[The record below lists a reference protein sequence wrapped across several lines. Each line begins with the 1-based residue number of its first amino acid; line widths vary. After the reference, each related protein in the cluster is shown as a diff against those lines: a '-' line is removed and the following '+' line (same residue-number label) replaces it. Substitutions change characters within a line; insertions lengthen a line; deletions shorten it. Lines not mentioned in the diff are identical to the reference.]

1 MRVVYITENAYI
13 VISFANRAVGAAWP
27 VMDEM
32 GKRTHFCVFLLCV
45 GVFSPHPLAVS
56 QHTIRGDWALCLALF
71 SCLLLGF
78 TLLFHCSGPSLND
91 WKKWQSFH
99 LPSPRWPLPPRIF
112 IQAQTHRCTPLPSR
126 SHLCFCLSV
135 VCFCSILPF
144 TSSAKLSSL
153 LKSSLISIHRPC
165 ARFPSSPAGL
175 DSARIRQAGQ
185 IAGQSSTRR
194 LGDYRVK
201 FNYNE
206 IDLLRWSRK
215 KHKIC
220 VFFLSIC
227 QMQKLEKN
235 TLKHQAV

>member
-1 MRVVYITENAYI
+1 MTKLI
-13 VISFANRAVGAAWP
+13 VQV
-27 VMDEM
+27 
-32 GKRTHFCVFLLCV
+32 
-45 GVFSPHPLAVS
+45 
-56 QHTIRGDWALCLALF
+56 
-71 SCLLLGF
+71 LLLMIG
-78 TLLFHCSGPSLND
+78 
-91 WKKWQSFH
+91 KKWQSFH
-99 LPSPRWPLPPRIF
+99 LPRPRWPLTPRIF

-126 SHLCFCLSV
+126 PHLCFCLSV

-144 TSSAKLSSL
+144 TSSAKFSSL
-153 LKSSLISIHRPC
+153 LKSSPISIHRPC
-165 ARFPSSPAGL
+165 VRFPSSPAGL

-185 IAGQSSTRR
+185 IAGQSSSRR

-206 IDLLRWSRK
+206 IDVLRWSRK

-227 QMQKLEKN
+227 QMQKLEKD

>member
-1 MRVVYITENAYI
+1 MRVVYIIENAYI
-13 VISFANRAVGAAWP
+13 VISFADRAVGAAWS

-32 GKRTHFCVFLLCV
+32 GKLTHFVCFLLCV
-45 GVFSPHPLAVS
+45 GGFSPHPLAVS
-56 QHTIRGDWALCLALF
+56 QHTIRGDRALCLALF

-99 LPSPRWPLPPRIF
+99 LPRPRWPFPPHIF
-112 IQAQTHRCTPLPSR
+112 IQPQTHRCTPLPSHP
-126 SHLCFCLSV
+126 HLCFCLSL

-153 LKSSLISIHRPC
+153 LKSSPICIHHPFV
-165 ARFPSSPAGL
+165 RFPSSPAGL

-206 IDLLRWSRK
+206 IDLLRWSW
-215 KHKIC
+215 
-220 VFFLSIC
+220 
-227 QMQKLEKN
+227 KN
-235 TLKHQAV
+235 TKYACSFFQFVKCKNLERIH